1 MLVANLVYT
10 EYMNQTLRL
19 LSELRHQR
27 VRENWGLGNQTQLWQ
42 DLRAMVPLAL
52 IGNFSLTKHIS
63 AAAACDPANYLI
75 GAFKNGIQD
84 WFRERDLKSCLA
96 DSTEW
101 PLWLNE
107 YTQALT
113 ISAEHFNRITP
124 AQLTAGVF
132 DEFHNLRHWLSPTF
146 IINEPERLQVALLH
160 IKHLPQDTELYAYDL
175 ALWTKAAPD
184 LRARAS
190 PEIGPWYNLVQ
201 DEEMLRW
208 RLLNGHQLDTVS
220 YALPVGAI
228 SMNESTPC

>member
-1 MLVANLVYT
+1 
-10 EYMNQTLRL
+10 MNRTLLL

-52 IGNFSLTKHIS
+52 VGDFSLTKHIS
-63 AAAACDPANYLI
+63 AAAACDPANHLLD
-75 GAFKNGIQD
+75 AFKSGIQD

-113 ISAEHFNRITP
+113 VPAEHFNRRTP
-124 AQLTAGVF
+124 AQLAADVF
-132 DEFHNLRHWLSPTF
+132 NEFHNLQDTPCQAF
-146 IINEPERLQVALLH
+146 IINEPARLQVALLH
-160 IKHLPQDTELYAYDL
+160 IKHLPQDSGRYVYDL
-175 ALWTKAAPD
+175 ALWVKASPE
-184 LRARAS
+184 LRERAS
-190 PEIGPWYNLVQ
+190 PEIGPWYNLIQ

-208 RLLNGHQLDTVS
+208 RLINSHQLNTVS

-228 SMNESTPC
+228 SMNESTP